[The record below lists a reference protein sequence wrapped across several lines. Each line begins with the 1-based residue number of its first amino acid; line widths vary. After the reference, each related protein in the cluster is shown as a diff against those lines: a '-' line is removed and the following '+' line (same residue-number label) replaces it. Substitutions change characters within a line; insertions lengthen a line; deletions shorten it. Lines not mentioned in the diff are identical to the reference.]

1 MEKPVTRAPMT
12 RNSTTFHYA
21 RATLVAAALLGG
33 ASPGH
38 ASEPAKPPVEA
49 DAQSKAIAIYTQE
62 IIDTM
67 DTDKNREVSKAEF
80 LDFMSKEF
88 DRLDVN
94 HDGKLQK
101 SEILNKPLGGQQ
113 KTSVSHR

>member
-1 MEKPVTRAPMT
+1 MDLPKLGSWP
-12 RNSTTFHYA
+12 F
-21 RATLVAAALLGG
+21 ALLLAAGSFVL
-33 ASPGH
+33 AAP
-38 ASEPAKPPVEA
+38 APAAEPAKPPNEA
-49 DAQSKAIAIYTQE
+49 EAKSREIAVYTQE
-62 IIDTM
+62 IIDAM

-80 LDFMSKEF
+80 LDFMAKEF

-101 SEILNKPLGGQQ
+101 SEVLNKPIMGQQ